1 MNDTFSTLIIVAAA
15 LVLLAVLA
23 FVHRKRVGFTS
34 LVLLS
39 LVLGAAFGFV
49 LQLILGT
56 KSQVLAQALDWIGI
70 VGNGYVSLLKMLVVP
85 LIFLSLVG
93 AFTQLEVRQNLKKI
107 TGIAL
112 SVLLG
117 TTAIASLIGFFTTV
131 LFKLQGANFTG
142 GVGKEALASIQE
154 HQGEIKGLT
163 LPQQIISFL
172 PSNIFADFSGSR
184 ATSTI
189 AVVIFALLVGFAYL
203 SVQKS
208 EPEYAAVFAK
218 GIKALQ
224 LIINR
229 LVKLVLALTPYGT
242 FALITNTIA
251 VNSLASIGR
260 LGLFIAAVYTALILV
275 LLVHTL
281 LLLIN
286 RINPFLYYKKALPAL
301 LFAFSSRTSAG
312 TLPLNVKI
320 QTESLGVSPTVANFA
335 ASFGLTIG
343 QNGCAGVYPTIVATI
358 IAPTAG
364 INIFSWQFILM
375 LVLIDVIAS
384 FGVAGVGGGALFT
397 TLIVLG
403 ALNLPV
409 TTLGVLIAIDPI
421 VDMGRT
427 LVNVNDSILAGL
439 ITAKQTNQLDT
450 AILNDA
456 TAVHSI

>member
-49 LQLILGT
+49 LQLILGA

-142 GVGKEALASIQE
+142 GAGKEALASIQE

-163 LPQQIISFL
+163 LPQQIVSFL

-251 VNSLASIGR
+251 VNSLASIGH

-439 ITAKQTNQLDT
+439 ITAKQTSQLDT

-456 TAVHSI
+456 TAVHSV

>member
-1 MNDTFSTLIIVAAA
+1 MNDTLGTFIIVAAA
-15 LVLLAVLA
+15 LLLLAGLA
-23 FVHRKRVGFTS
+23 AVHRKKAGFTS
-34 LVLLS
+34 LILLS
-39 LVLGAAFGFV
+39 LILGAAFGFI
-49 LQLILGT
+49 LQQIFGA
-56 KSQVLAQALDWIGI
+56 KSRVLAQALDWIGI

-107 TGIAL
+107 TGFVLGI
-112 SVLLG
+112 LLG
-117 TTAIASLIGFFTTV
+117 TTAIASILGFLSTV
-131 LFKLQGANFTG
+131 LFDLQGSNFTG
-142 GVGKEALASIQE
+142 TAGKEALASIQE

-163 LPQQIISFL
+163 LPQQIVSFL

-251 VNSLASIGR
+251 VNSLASINH

-281 LLLIN
+281 ILSVHG
-286 RINPFLYYKKALPAL
+286 INPVLYYKKALPAL

-320 QTESLGVSPTVANFA
+320 QIESLGVSPTVANFA
-335 ASFGLTIG
+335 ASFGLSIG

-358 IAPTAG
+358 IAPTVG
-364 INIFSWQFILM
+364 LDIFSWQFILM

-409 TTLGVLIAIDPI
+409 TSLGVLIAIDPI

-439 ITAKQTNQLDT
+439 ITAKKTNQLDET
-450 AILNDA
+450 ILNDA
-456 TAVHSI
+456 NAVHPI

>member
-1 MNDTFSTLIIVAAA
+1 MGDTLRILVVVVAA
-15 LVLLAVLA
+15 LLILA
-23 FVHRKRVGFTS
+23 GLAAVHRKKAGFTP

-39 LVLGAAFGFV
+39 LILGAAFGFI
-49 LQLILGT
+49 LQLIFGT
-56 KSQVLAQALDWIGI
+56 KSHVLVQALDWIGI
-70 VGNGYVSLLKMLVVP
+70 VGNGYVSLLKMLVIP

-93 AFTQLEVRQNLKKI
+93 AFTQLEVKQNLKKI
-107 TGIAL
+107 TGVTL

-117 TTAIASLIGFFTTV
+117 TTAVASLLGFFSTV
-131 LFKLQGANFTG
+131 LFHLQGANFTG
-142 GVGKEALASIQE
+142 RAGKEALTAIQE

-163 LPQQIISFL
+163 LPQQIVSFL

-203 SVQKS
+203 SVRKS
-208 EPEYAAVFAK
+208 DPEHAAVFAK

-229 LVKLVLALTPYGT
+229 LVRLVLALTPYGT

-251 VNSLASIGR
+251 VNSLASIGH

-281 LLLIN
+281 ILSAH
-286 RINPFLYYKKALPAL
+286 RINPVLYYKKALPAL

-358 IAPTAG
+358 IAPTVG
-364 INIFSWQFILM
+364 LDIFSWQFILM

-409 TTLGVLIAIDPI
+409 ATLGVLIAIDPI

-439 ITAKQTNQLDT
+439 ITAKKTNQLDET
-450 AILNDA
+450 ILNDA
-456 TAVHSI
+456 DAVHSI